1 MQKSPKFEIFSRRG
15 ARKRARKPFRAQRR
29 AFLRSGPWLQAATA
43 LASGTS
49 SPRRAHASACAD
61 LASRRAHASACA
73 GGIDQPRVDRSAR
86 EQSLGGLAVE
96 VELDLV
102 FVSRAARLE
111 LEQRHS
117 TRCVTNRTVDRSAQH
132 DAVQPI
138 VNGTSWNRS
147 PRQIDRSD
155 VRPAAQCT

>member
-1 MQKSPKFEIFSRRG
+1 MQKSPKFEVFSTRG
-15 ARKRARKPFRAQRR
+15 ARKRARTSFRAQRR

-49 SPRRAHASACAD
+49 SPRRAHALACAD
-61 LASRRAHASACA
+61 PASRRAHASACA
-73 GGIDQPRVDRSAR
+73 GGIDQTRVDRSAR
-86 EQSLGGLAVE
+86 EQSFGGLAVE

-117 TRCVTNRTVDRSAQH
+117 TRRVTNRTVDRSTQH
-132 DAVQPI
+132 DAVQPHRERHLMEP
-138 VNGTSWNRS
+138 V

-155 VRPAAQCT
+155 VRPAA